1 MNKTMNNNVI
11 GLHHVT
17 AIASDAKRNYD
28 FYTKVLGLRFV
39 KKTVNFDDPNTY
51 HLYYGNYPAEPGT
64 ILTFF
69 PWPNIM
75 SGRRGT
81 GQATETGF
89 SVPEGSLDFWVKRL
103 DAHGITYNKPATKF
117 GEEYLTVL
125 DPDGMKLELTVSAK
139 PDARQQHITSEIDTS
154 KAIRGFQNVTITQ
167 ADIKG
172 TADVLTDLLDYELA
186 EQQVNRYRFVNK
198 NAPTASGIDLVEAP
212 GERRGHV
219 AGGSVHHVAF
229 RVKDDA
235 TEMALRAKIEAK
247 GFNIT
252 PQIDRN
258 YFHSLYFR
266 EPGGVLFEIATD
278 NPGFMVDEPLEHLG
292 ESLKLPAMYESRRA
306 AIEAVLP
313 QM

>member
-1 MNKTMNNNVI
+1 MNNNVI

-75 SGRRGT
+75 PGRRGT

-139 PDARQQHITSEIDTS
+139 PDARQQHITSEIDAS

-167 ADIKG
+167 ADIKS
-172 TADVLTDLLDYELA
+172 TADVLTELLDYELA

-198 NAPTASGIDLVEAP
+198 NAPTASVIDLVEAP

-266 EPGGVLFEIATD
+266 EPGGVLFEIATN
-278 NPGFMVDEPLEHLG
+278 NPGFTVDEPLEHLG

-313 QM
+313 VM

>member
-1 MNKTMNNNVI
+1 MNNNVI

-75 SGRRGT
+75 PGRRGT
-81 GQATETGF
+81 GQATKTGF

-154 KAIRGFQNVTITQ
+154 KAIRGFQSVTITQ

-198 NAPTASGIDLVEAP
+198 NAPTASVIDLVEVP

-313 QM
+313 VM